1 MLHDPVLMVENGY
14 MLVGSPPTGTTSY
27 PVLQIRGLAI
37 DLRET
42 TTTTRRVVDHV
53 SFDIAKGTIVGL
65 RGESGWGETTLA
77 LSLLNPL
84 PPNRFR
90 VSGRS

>member
-1 MLHDPVLMVENGY
+1 MAAKPRRNILHDPVLMVENGY

-27 PVLQIRGLAI
+27 PVLQVRGLAI

-65 RGESGWGETTLA
+65 RGNRDGA
-77 LSLLNPL
+77 RPLS
-84 PPNRFR
+84 
-90 VSGRS
+90 RSLC